1 MYWDD
6 KINPTLDG
14 ILKEKRLSI
23 SVTGKEHTLL
33 EVPSLRKNFGKIY
46 GKRVCKEE
54 MNLLKKWNWVNN
66 ITVWFLTLRAAI

>member
-1 MYWDD
+1 MYLDD

-33 EVPSLRKNFGKIY
+33 EVPSLGKKLGKFTAKEFVRK
-46 GKRVCKEE
+46 R
-54 MNLLKKWNWVNN
+54 
-66 ITVWFLTLRAAI
+66 

>member
-33 EVPSLRKNFGKIY
+33 EVPLLRKNFGKIY

-54 MNLLKKWNWVNN
+54 MNLLKNG
-66 ITVWFLTLRAAI
+66 TGLTT